1 MTQPLEVL
9 VLDDEPIVGSRIKPS
24 LEKAGYKVEIMTDS
38 QKAMEKIKQKRFD
51 IVVTDFKMSRV
62 SGLDLLRA
70 QKELWPDTEV
80 IIITGYATLETAREA
95 MQSGVYDF
103 MAKPFRLQE
112 LKEVI
117 GRAAESIR
125 ERKKR
130 QEKGGRDVPC

>member
-1 MTQPLEVL
+1 
-9 VLDDEPIVGSRIKPS
+9 
-24 LEKAGYKVEIMTDS
+24 MTDS

-125 ERKKR
+125 ERKQR
-130 QEKGGRDVPC
+130 QETGGRDVPC